1 MILFT
6 PEELAE
12 LAAYDARVEAEP
24 LTNEEIAESR
34 ERDRMAI
41 DAERD
46 VKGRKVAE
54 QQRAYYQAN
63 REKLAEQKRAYY
75 QANREKVAEYMR
87 AYYQANREKVAEQK
101 RAYYQ
106 ANREKVAEQQRAY
119 RARKKQERMQRG
131 EDGP

>member
-1 MILFT
+1 MIPLFT

-12 LAAYDARVEAEP
+12 LAAYDAQVEAKP

-46 VKGRKVAE
+46 VKSRKI
-54 QQRAYYQAN
+54 
-63 REKLAEQKRAYY
+63 AEQKRAY
-75 QANREKVAEYMR
+75 R
-87 AYYQANREKVAEQK
+87 QANREKVAEQK

-106 ANREKVAEQQRAY
+106 ANREKVAEYMRAY

>member
-1 MILFT
+1 MIPLFT

-46 VKGRKVAE
+46 VKGRKVV
-54 QQRAYYQAN
+54 
-63 REKLAEQKRAYY
+63 EQKRAY
-75 QANREKVAEYMR
+75 R
-87 AYYQANREKVAEQK
+87 
-101 RAYYQ
+101 Q

>member
-1 MILFT
+1 MIPLFT

-12 LAAYDARVEAEP
+12 LAAYDAQVEAEP

-46 VKGRKVAE
+46 VKSRKIAE
-54 QQRAYYQAN
+54 QQ
-63 REKLAEQKRAYY
+63 
-75 QANREKVAEYMR
+75 
-87 AYYQANREKVAEQK
+87 

-119 RARKKQERMQRG
+119 RQRKKQDQLEVKGQ
-131 EDGP
+131 

>member
-1 MILFT
+1 MIPLFT

-12 LAAYDARVEAEP
+12 LAAYDAQVEAKP

-46 VKGRKVAE
+46 VKSRKIAEQKRAYRQANREKVAE
-54 QQRAYYQAN
+54 QQRAY
-63 REKLAEQKRAYY
+63 R
-75 QANREKVAEYMR
+75 
-87 AYYQANREKVAEQK
+87 QANREKVAEQK

-106 ANREKVAEQQRAY
+106 ANREKVAEYMRAY

>member
-1 MILFT
+1 MIPLFT

-12 LAAYDARVEAEP
+12 LAAYDAQVEAEP

-46 VKGRKVAE
+46 VKRRKI
-54 QQRAYYQAN
+54 
-63 REKLAEQKRAYY
+63 
-75 QANREKVAEYMR
+75 
-87 AYYQANREKVAEQK
+87 AEQK

-119 RARKKQERMQRG
+119 RQANREKLAEYMRAYRQRKKQDQLEVKGQ
-131 EDGP
+131 

>member
-12 LAAYDARVEAEP
+12 LAAYDAQVEAKP

-46 VKGRKVAE
+46 VKSRKLAE
-54 QQRAYYQAN
+54 QKRAYYQAN
-63 REKLAEQKRAYY
+63 REKLAEQKRAYR
-75 QANREKVAEYMR
+75 Q
-87 AYYQANREKVAEQK
+87 
-101 RAYYQ
+101 
-106 ANREKVAEQQRAY
+106 
-119 RARKKQERMQRG
+119 RKKQEQLEVKG
-131 EDGP
+131 Q

>member
-1 MILFT
+1 MIPLFT

-12 LAAYDARVEAEP
+12 LAAYDAQVEAEP

-46 VKGRKVAE
+46 VKSRKVAE
-54 QQRAYYQAN
+54 Q
-63 REKLAEQKRAYY
+63 KW
-75 QANREKVAEYMR
+75 

-101 RAYYQ
+101 RAYRQ

-119 RARKKQERMQRG
+119 RQRKKQDQLEVKGQ
-131 EDGP
+131 

>member
-1 MILFT
+1 MIPLFT

-12 LAAYDARVEAEP
+12 LAAYDAQVEAKP

-46 VKGRKVAE
+46 VKSRKIAE
-54 QQRAYYQAN
+54 QQRAY
-63 REKLAEQKRAYY
+63 R
-75 QANREKVAEYMR
+75 
-87 AYYQANREKVAEQK
+87 QANREKVAEQK

-119 RARKKQERMQRG
+119 RQRKKQDQLEVKGQ
-131 EDGP
+131 

>member
-1 MILFT
+1 MIPLFT

-12 LAAYDARVEAEP
+12 LAAYDAQVEAKP

-46 VKGRKVAE
+46 VKSRKIAEQKRAYRQANREKVAE

-63 REKLAEQKRAYY
+63 REK
-75 QANREKVAEYMR
+75 VAEYM
-87 AYYQANREKVAEQK
+87 
-101 RAYYQ
+101 
-106 ANREKVAEQQRAY
+106 RAY

>member
-1 MILFT
+1 MIPLFT

-63 REKLAEQKRAYY
+63 REKVAEQQRAY
-75 QANREKVAEYMR
+75 R
-87 AYYQANREKVAEQK
+87 QANREKVAEQK
-101 RAYYQ
+101 
-106 ANREKVAEQQRAY
+106 RAY

-131 EDGP
+131 EDGL